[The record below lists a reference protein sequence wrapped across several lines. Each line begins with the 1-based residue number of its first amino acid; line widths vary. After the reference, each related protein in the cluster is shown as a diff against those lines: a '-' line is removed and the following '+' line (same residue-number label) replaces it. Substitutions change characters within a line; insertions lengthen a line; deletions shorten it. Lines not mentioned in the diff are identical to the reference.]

1 MEEFNLGHQPTAN
14 RNLIAH
20 LGAGL
25 FISEAKNVVLADTAG
40 TGKTRV
46 EANTGIKAA
55 ETGQRVPFHSAT
67 R

>member
-1 MEEFNLGHQPTAN
+1 M
-14 RNLIAH
+14 
-20 LGAGL
+20 